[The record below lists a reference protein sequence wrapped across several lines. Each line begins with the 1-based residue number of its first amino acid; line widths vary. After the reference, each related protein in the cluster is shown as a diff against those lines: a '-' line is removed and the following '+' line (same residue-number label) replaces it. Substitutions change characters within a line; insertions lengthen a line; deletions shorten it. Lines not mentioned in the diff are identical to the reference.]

1 MNRKELVSEVAKTAG
16 ISHSQ
21 ADKIILSFINII
33 KDVVKSGEDIR
44 LIGFGT
50 FKLGKRAERI
60 GINPQTKKKMNLKA
74 VNIPK
79 FKAGKSFKK
88 LVN

>member
-1 MNRKELVSEVAKTAG
+1 MNRKELIAEITKQTSLSSLAANKVLEAF
-16 ISHSQ
+16 ISTV
-21 ADKIILSFINII
+21 KNT
-33 KDVVKSGEDIR
+33 VKSGKDIR
-44 LIGFGT
+44 LVGFGM

-60 GINPQTKKKMNLKA
+60 GINPQTKEKIQLKA

>member
-1 MNRKELVSEVAKTAG
+1 MNRKELVSEIAKTAG

-21 ADKIILSFINII
+21 ADKTISSFITIV
-33 KDVVKSGEDIR
+33 KDVVKSGVNIR
-44 LIGFGT
+44 LVGFGT

-60 GINPQTKKKMNLKA
+60 GINPQTKEKMKLKA
-74 VNIPK
+74 VNVPK